1 MADSN
6 TAACMSRDVGDGLER
21 SATARVLPVL
31 PRDASFQRLAFD
43 HVIYVASVG
52 CGYRIA
58 VYASLC

>member
-1 MADSN
+1 
-6 TAACMSRDVGDGLER
+6 MSRDVGDGLER